1 LSCTVAAG
9 EFLDPSSGI
18 DEFLLARK
26 EWVTGRTDTNPKITT
41 RAPSIVNGSAG
52 TVNGGLLVVGMN
64 FCFHEVKNGY
74 AD

>member
-9 EFLDPSSGI
+9 EFLDPSGSI
-18 DEFLLARK
+18 DKFLLASK
-26 EWVTGRTDTNPKITT
+26 EWVTSRTDTNPEITT

-64 FCFHEVKNGY
+64 FCFHEVKNGL
-74 AD
+74 AH